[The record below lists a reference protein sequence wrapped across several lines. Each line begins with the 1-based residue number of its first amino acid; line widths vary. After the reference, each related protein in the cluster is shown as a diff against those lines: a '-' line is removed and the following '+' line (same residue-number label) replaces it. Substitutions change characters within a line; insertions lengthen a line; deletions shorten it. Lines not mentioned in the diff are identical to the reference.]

1 MNERIAKSVSRIV
14 YILMNDRE
22 KVEEG
27 EFNFCEEVW
36 FHCKKINYKRGE
48 SCEMTYEILEG

>member
-1 MNERIAKSVSRIV
+1 LSELLNRVNERIAKSVSPIA

-27 EFNFCEEVW
+27 EFNFCEAVW
-36 FHCKKINYKRGE
+36 FHCKKINYKRR
-48 SCEMTYEILEG
+48 